1 MLLYRKAGAEP
12 KNLVFDILLIT
23 MEKQLTHIAIIPD
36 GNRRWAKEKGLPA
49 FEGHRRGVENFERLL
64 YTTRDL
70 GIKYLTAWA
79 FSTENWKRT
88 ADENNYLFNLSRE
101 FFKKYK
107 KKFLDEKVRF
117 IHIGR
122 KDRLPQ
128 YVVESLK
135 EMEEETKIF
144 DGFTTIIGMDYGGH
158 DELLRTLDKIKSAG
172 LSITQENIESNLD
185 TAGIPAPDL
194 IIRTSGE
201 QRLSGF
207 MSWQSAYAEFYFPKT
222 YFPDF
227 GPEQLTKAIEDFKN
241 RDRRFGGDSVNK

>member
-1 MLLYRKAGAEP
+1 
-12 KNLVFDILLIT
+12 

-49 FEGHRRGVENFERLL
+49 FEGHRRGAENFEHLL
-64 YTTRDL
+64 NTARDL
-70 GIKYLTAWA
+70 GIKYFTSWA

-88 ADENNYLFNLSRE
+88 EEENGYLFGLARE
-101 FFKKYK
+101 FIKKYK
-107 KKFLDEKVRF
+107 KKFLSEKVRF
-117 IHIGR
+117 MHIGR
-122 KDRLPQ
+122 EDRLPQ
-128 YVVESLK
+128 DIVQALK
-135 EMEEETKIF
+135 DMEEETKMF

-158 DELLRTLDKIKSAG
+158 DEILRALDRIKLAG
-172 LSITQENIESNLD
+172 LEITPENIENNLD

-207 MSWQSAYAEFYFPKT
+207 MSWQSEYSEFYFPQV

-227 GPEQLTKAIEDFKN
+227 GPEQLIRAVEDFRGRN
-241 RDRRFGGDSVNK
+241 RRFGGN